1 MGPPYHTFT
10 KKDKE
15 TTENIEENLLTNQCY
30 LGPLYHTFT
39 KKVNETT
46 EMIVEHLVCY
56 FHDSRVPLTT
66 GSLDESS
73 QIVLIERLPD
83 TKLTSSPHSLGEEG
97 GGNLVFTQAKLPLPV
112 GGGGGFRSV

>member
-1 MGPPYHTFT
+1 MQNQWYLGPPYHTFT

-15 TTENIEENLLTNQCY
+15 TTENIDENLLTNQCY
-30 LGPLYHTFT
+30 LGPLYHSFT
-39 KKVNETT
+39 KKAKETT

-83 TKLTSSPHSLGEEG
+83 TKLTSSRPPPIRWG
-97 GGNLVFTQAKLPLPV
+97 
-112 GGGGGFRSV
+112 R